1 MHSTTKKRYL
11 EENPDLESLKGVR
24 FAPVR
29 TEGVDGR
36 KAEVLTEAYE
46 NGEVAPEKCED
57 PENFADPQTKY
68 LTYKPWAR
76 HLHYTHNFEGDP
88 PPRAEKK
95 KKIAAVLT
103 PKTPW
108 GLTLD

>member
-1 MHSTTKKRYL
+1 MRRVQLLLPLTCQVK
-11 EENPDLESLKGVR
+11 PDVS
-24 FAPVR
+24 FAFCIFWR
-29 TEGVDGR
+29 SILALR
-36 KAEVLTEAYE
+36 EAYE
-46 NGEVAPEKCED
+46 NGEVALEKCED

-103 PKTPW
+103 PKMPW

>member
-1 MHSTTKKRYL
+1 MTKLQLLVHPRQLVAKCRPSVGW
-11 EENPDLESLKGVR
+11 EDDCATRPGS
-24 FAPVR
+24 
-29 TEGVDGR
+29 
-36 KAEVLTEAYE
+36 
-46 NGEVAPEKCED
+46 VAPEKCED

-95 KKIAAVLT
+95 KKVAAVLT
-103 PKTPW
+103 PKMPW

>member
-1 MHSTTKKRYL
+1 ML
-11 EENPDLESLKGVR
+11 DGLGVYHFR
-24 FAPVR
+24 GRKPCSAQEV
-29 TEGVDGR
+29 GVVQAWTRR

-103 PKTPW
+103 PKMPW

>member
-1 MHSTTKKRYL
+1 MR
-11 EENPDLESLKGVR
+11 P
-24 FAPVR
+24 PV
-29 TEGVDGR
+29 TPATV
-36 KAEVLTEAYE
+36 VLTEAYE

-68 LTYKPWAR
+68 LTFKPWAR

-108 GLTLD
+108 GMTLD